1 MLEVSG
7 LTVVT
12 SSGADILRDL
22 SLTVEL
28 GEILA
33 VFGPSGSGKS
43 TLLNAIC
50 GFIDIEQ
57 PTGPLKARAKWFG
70 GHDQL
75 RASGSVLIAGREMGA
90 VPVERRPV
98 GLVQQK
104 FGAYPHMTAFAN
116 IAFPLRCRGL
126 DSRSIDEIVREAA
139 QLAGV
144 NADRLSTKVKSLS
157 GGEAQRVAIAKML
170 AKGAQVALM
179 DEPFSHLDQ
188 IRRSDLITLMR
199 GLVGTAEN
207 GRMDALVLISH
218 DWREVRYAD
227 KAMLLNARSD
237 GQRIARLFERDE
249 QTGRFNFNDCVSIP
263 FDSAELTWI
272 EGLSAANSEFAGEE
286 DELAIGMT
294 T

>member
-1 MLEVSG
+1 MMLQVTG

-12 SSGADILRDL
+12 SRGAEILHDL
-22 SLTVEL
+22 NLSVER

-57 PTGPLKARAKWFG
+57 SKGLLKARAKWFG
-70 GHDQL
+70 GATDQL
-75 RASGSVLIAGREMGA
+75 RATGSVTIAGEEMSA
-90 VPVERRPV
+90 IPVERRPI

-104 FGAYPHMTAFAN
+104 FSAYPHMTAYAN
-116 IAFPLRCRGL
+116 IAFPLRCRAIKGQE
-126 DSRSIDEIVREAA
+126 IDKSVREAA

-144 NADRLSTKVKSLS
+144 NVDRLSTKVKSLS

-170 AKGAQVALM
+170 AKGARVALM

-188 IRRSDLITLMR
+188 IRRSDLISLMR
-199 GLVGTAEN
+199 SLVGATDI

-218 DWREVRYAD
+218 DWREIRYAD
-227 KAMLLNARSD
+227 KAVLLNARSD
-237 GQRIARLFERDE
+237 GHRIARIFERDPE
-249 QTGRFNFNDCVSIP
+249 TQLFDFEGATGVPYD
-263 FDSAELTWI
+263 DAELTWI
-272 EGLSAANSEFAGEE
+272 AGLSAAAETMPEVGS
-286 DELAIGMT
+286 
-294 T
+294 

>member
-7 LTVVT
+7 LSVVT
-12 SSGADILRDL
+12 SRGAAILHDL
-22 SLTVEL
+22 NLRVER

-50 GFIDIEQ
+50 GFIDIER
-57 PTGPLKARAKWFG
+57 PKGLLKARAKWFG
-70 GHDQL
+70 GATDQL
-75 RASGSVLIAGREMGA
+75 RATGSVTIAGEEMSA

-126 DSRSIDEIVREAA
+126 DAKSIADIVRDSA

-170 AKGAQVALM
+170 AKGARVALM

-188 IRRSDLITLMR
+188 IRRSDLIKLMR
-199 GLVGTAEN
+199 GLVGLTEN
-207 GRMDALVLISH
+207 ARMDALVLISH
-218 DWREVRYAD
+218 DWREIRYAD
-227 KAMLLNARSD
+227 KAMLLNAHGA
-237 GQRIARLFERDE
+237 GQGISRLFERDK
-249 QTGRFNFNDCVSIP
+249 QTGRFDFEAPVSQP
-263 FDSAELTWI
+263 YDPAEQTWI
-272 EGLSAANSEFAGEE
+272 AGLSAAADSAVP
-286 DELAIGMT
+286 
-294 T
+294 